1 MRIFTFVII
10 LLLSFSV
17 NAQELWDL
25 KKCVDFAL
33 DNNLQIKQSQLNQ
46 NLSEANYLRSKA
58 ATLPTLNAFASHNYN
73 FGRTIDP
80 FTNQFATQTVQ
91 SNAFSLSANWIL
103 FNGFQTINAIRQ
115 NNYSLLANKY
125 DLEKVKNDIALAVIS
140 AYLNVL
146 FLEEQL
152 QIAEQQILLSQKQ
165 VDRIALLFNTGSV
178 AKGTMLDMQAQL
190 ANDELQKINV
200 QNQLDIAYLT
210 LMQLMELNTP
220 ERIKIVKP
228 QTVLPLEN
236 SLNIPPSGIYQAAL
250 NNQPD
255 IKAAE
260 LRVNSAFMGVRSARG
275 AYVPRLTLS
284 ASYGTGFSGLR
295 KEVIGSPVL
304 TGFDTVGFTTA
315 MDYVLVPNYTFDT
328 RVTPFGRQLEDNQNR
343 TIGVNLVI
351 PIFNGLQVRT
361 ATSIAKI
368 QRSNAELALETV
380 KRQLEKTIQQAHA
393 DAVAA
398 YKKYVATEKSVN
410 ALKEAFTYMEQRFNV
425 GAVNTIEFNDAKNR
439 LARAQA
445 ELLQSK
451 FDYTFKVKILDFYQ
465 GKPLGLN

>member
-1 MRIFTFVII
+1 MRYFIFIII
-10 LLLSFSV
+10 LLLSFSTQ
-17 NAQELWDL
+17 AQELWDL

-33 DNNLQIKQSQLNQ
+33 DNNLQVKQSRLNQ
-46 NLSEANYLRSKA
+46 NLSEANYLRSKVS
-58 ATLPTLNAFASHNYN
+58 TLPTLNAFASHNYN

-103 FNGFQTINAIRQ
+103 FNGFQTINTIRQ
-115 NNYSLLANKY
+115 NNYSLLANKF

-152 QIAEQQILLSQKQ
+152 QIAEQQVLLSQKQ
-165 VDRIALLFNTGSV
+165 VDRITLLFNTGSV

-200 QNQLDIAYLT
+200 QNQLDLAYLT

-236 SLNIPPSGIYQAAL
+236 SLNMPPSGIYQAAL

-255 IKAAE
+255 VKAAE
-260 LRVNSAFMGVRSARG
+260 LRVNSAYMGLRSARG

-295 KEVIGSPVL
+295 KEVIGSPIL
-304 TGFDTVGFTTA
+304 TGFDTIGFTTA

-328 RVTPFGRQLEDNQNR
+328 RVTPFARQLEDNQNR

-410 ALKEAFTYMEQRFNV
+410 ALTEAFTYMEQRFNV
-425 GAVNTIEFNDAKNR
+425 GAVNTIEFSDAKNR

-465 GKPLGLN
+465 GKPLGFN